1 MPCFTINERLR
12 RLLAKRQKEL
22 DRKAAEA
29 RPPSKPKPAPSLHDP
44 RIRIGARVRKN
55 AAFPKSKNDAGTV
68 IKEYGD
74 ICFVRWDSDR
84 DDSKGMPF
92 YKKYLELT
100 DEP

>member
-1 MPCFTINERLR
+1 M
-12 RLLAKRQKEL
+12 
-22 DRKAAEA
+22 
-29 RPPSKPKPAPSLHDP
+29 
-44 RIRIGARVRKN
+44 RKN